1 MSLTT
6 PSEHLKRFHSPVFWC
21 KDCLFKFN
29 SSLSDKHLK
38 LAKAD
43 HMKHCTKEITSRNLD
58 MWIQTLVMD
67 EEQYGRFKQ
76 RKWKQTEVPYK
87 FNSHG
92 GKESIPQRSWRQI
105 RETIFPTGQ
114 ASEATKLSRP
124 PTVGQVDDEIQNV
137 INSTG
142 RRSSDFRQRTI
153 TEFRSPAMD
162 APSQADLPPIPAS
175 LTTAD
180 TSWYSTEFS
189 TITDPQTWPS
199 TLMDSNARL
208 DTQEDAYSCGDAY
221 SYGFG
226 EATEQGESSSRR
238 APDPLQG
245 QPFSNSLRGT
255 GYWDA
260 RN

>member
-1 MSLTT
+1 
-6 PSEHLKRFHSPVFWC
+6 
-21 KDCLFKFN
+21 LFKFN

-38 LAKAD
+38 LAKVD
-43 HMKHCTKEITSRNLD
+43 HAQHCTKTFTSRSLD
-58 MWIQTLVMD
+58 VWMQTYVMTD
-67 EEQYGRFKQ
+67 EQYDRFKL
-76 RKWKQTEVPYK
+76 RRWKQTDVPYK
-87 FNSHG
+87 LNSHG
-92 GKESIPQRSWRQI
+92 GKESVPERSWRQI
-105 RETIFPTGQ
+105 RETIFPTTQ
-114 ASEATKLSRP
+114 TSEAIESSRP
-124 PTVGQVDDEIQNV
+124 LTVGQVDDEIQNV

-142 RRSSDFRQRTI
+142 RRPSDFRQRTI

-189 TITDPQTWPS
+189 TMTDPQTWPS
-199 TLMDSNARL
+199 TLMDSNVRV
-208 DTQEDAYSCGDAY
+208 DIQEDAYSCGDAY

-238 APDPLQG
+238 APDTLQG
-245 QPFSNSLRGT
+245 QPFSNSLRGA
-255 GYWDA
+255 GYWDT